1 MNIYDIAIIGAG
13 PAGSTLARLLSGKYR
28 VLLVDRRE
36 LLSPPQENSS
46 IKMCGGLLAPDAQ
59 KMLAS
64 LGLGLPHCVL
74 TGPQIFVVRA
84 IDLQQKLERY
94 YQRAYL
100 NIDRELFDRWMVS
113 LAGSTVDIH
122 AGVRFH
128 SFERDKTGFRI
139 QLLKNG
145 RKYAVSA
152 KVLIGAD
159 GASSRVRKQAFPDS
173 LMPARYISIQEWFAA
188 DGDLPFFSAMFDPE
202 ITDFYSWIIP
212 KGGSL
217 ILGAALLADN
227 HPAAK
232 FSLLKQ
238 KLTDYGFTFGESICT
253 KGTFLLR
260 PSKSSHI
267 CTGRGSIALVGEA
280 AGWISP
286 SSAEGIS
293 YALKSAISLAKAL
306 ILDYNRFQ
314 EFYQADSRWMARDI
328 LLKNVKS
335 RVMYNPLLRKIIMQS
350 GLMSV
355 ELCKI

>member
-1 MNIYDIAIIGAG
+1 MNTYDIAIIGAG

-59 KMLAS
+59 KMLAC
-64 LGLGLPHCVL
+64 LGLGLPHSVL

-84 IDLQQKLERY
+84 IDLKQKLERY

-113 LAGSTVDIH
+113 LASSTVDVH
-122 AGVRFH
+122 AGVRFQ
-128 SFERDKTGFRI
+128 SYEREQTGFRI
-139 QLLKNG
+139 QLVKND

-152 KVLIGAD
+152 RVLIGAD
-159 GASSRVRKQAFPDS
+159 GASSRVRRQAFPDN
-173 LMPARYISIQEWFAA
+173 LMPARYISIQEWFVAQR
-188 DGDLPFFSAMFDPE
+188 DLPFFSAMFDPE

-212 KGGSL
+212 KGGVL
-217 ILGAALLADN
+217 ILGAALLVDN

-232 FSLLKQ
+232 FSLLKH
-238 KLTDYGFTFGESICT
+238 KLADYGFTFGERICT

-260 PSKSSHI
+260 PAKSSHI
-267 CTGRGSIALVGEA
+267 CTGSGSIALVGEA

-306 ILDYNRFQ
+306 ILDIDRFQ
-314 EFYQADSRWMARDI
+314 ALYWEHSRWMARDI
-328 LLKNVKS
+328 MLKNVKS
-335 RVMYNPLLRKIIMQS
+335 QFMYNPFLRKIIMRS

-355 ELCKI
+355 KLGKP